1 MRFTHSQYF
10 GEAHFMCDTSGMV
23 NDITP
28 ASVRAQRERSEAVT
42 PRRGRLL
49 GITLALLFAVG
60 TFMTGLRIGELGLLS
75 GGDNNEAST
84 FSLFAS
90 TPSASQSG
98 VDLGEFWRVWEILDN
113 KFTTTGTTTLSSEEK
128 IEGAINGLVGSYG
141 DPYTVFLPPAD
152 TKALSEDISGNF
164 SGVGME
170 VGIRDE
176 VITVIAPLPE
186 TPAERA
192 GIVAGDAIV
201 KIDGV
206 STESMRVDEAV
217 RLIRG
222 EKGTPVTFEIFR
234 KGETEFRTIEVVRD
248 NINVPTVATERK
260 DDTFIVKLYSFNA
273 ISEAKMQ
280 EALREY
286 VNSNATTMVLDLRGN
301 PGGLLQSAVSIAGF
315 FLPTGKIVVREDYG
329 DDQEETVF
337 RSQGRTLRD
346 FAPKQLVVLVD
357 GGSAS
362 ASEILAGALQDHG
375 VATVIGSATFG
386 KGSVQELVELPSGA
400 SVKVTVARWL
410 TPDGVSISQGGLTPD
425 VVIGRTPQQFLDG
438 VDPQLEAALKFLKGE
453 KVTSEVASST
463 PVSE

>member
-1 MRFTHSQYF
+1 
-10 GEAHFMCDTSGMV
+10 MV
-23 NDITP
+23 NEITP
-28 ASVRAQRERSEAVT
+28 ASVRAGRDCGEAVA
-42 PRRGRLL
+42 PRRSRFL

-60 TFMTGLRIGELGLLS
+60 TFMTGLRLGELGLLTS
-75 GGDNNEAST
+75 GDDNKASS

-90 TPSASQSG
+90 TPTASQSG

-113 KFTTTGTTTLSSEEK
+113 KFTNSGTTTLSTEEK
-128 IEGAINGLVGSYG
+128 IEGAINGLVKSYG

-152 TKALSEDISGNF
+152 TQALSEDISGNF

-170 VGIRDE
+170 VGIRDG
-176 VITVIAPLPE
+176 VITVIAPLAE

-201 KIDGV
+201 KIDDTT
-206 STESMRVDEAV
+206 TESMRIDEAI

-234 KGETEFRTIEVVRD
+234 KGETELRTIKVIRD
-248 NINVPTVATERK
+248 NIDVPTVATERK

-273 ISEAKMQ
+273 ISEAKVQ
-280 EALREY
+280 DALREY
-286 VNSNATTMVLDLRGN
+286 VKSGAKTMVLDLRGN

-329 DDQEETVF
+329 DDEEETVF

-375 VATVIGSATFG
+375 VATVIGSQTFG
-386 KGSVQELVELPSGA
+386 KGSVQELVDLPSGS

-410 TPDGVSISQGGLTPD
+410 TPNGVSISKGGLTPNI
-425 VVIGRTPQQFLDG
+425 VIARTPQQYLDG
-438 VDPQLEAALKFLKGE
+438 VDPQLDAAIRFLNGE
-453 KVTSEVASST
+453 EVQSEVASST
-463 PVSE
+463 PDSQ

>member
-1 MRFTHSQYF
+1 
-10 GEAHFMCDTSGMV
+10 MV
-23 NDITP
+23 NEITP
-28 ASVRAQRERSEAVT
+28 ASVRAQRDRSEAVA
-42 PRRGRLL
+42 PRRGRFL

-60 TFMTGLRIGELGLLS
+60 TFMTGLRIGELGLF
-75 GGDNNEAST
+75 GGGADNQASS

-90 TPSASQSG
+90 TPTASQSG

-113 KFTTTGTTTLSSEEK
+113 KFTTTGTTTISNEEK
-128 IEGAINGLVGSYG
+128 IRGAIDGLVGAYG

-152 TKALSEDISGNF
+152 TQALTEDISGNF

-176 VITVIAPLPE
+176 LITVIAPLPE

-192 GIVAGDAIV
+192 GIVAGDVIV
-201 KIDGV
+201 KIDGAT
-206 STESMRVDEAV
+206 TEAMRVDEAV

-234 KGETEFRTIEVVRD
+234 KGETELRTIEVVRD

-260 DDTFIVKLYSFNA
+260 DDTFVIKLYSFNA
-273 ISEAKMQ
+273 ISEAKVQ

-286 VNSNATTMVLDLRGN
+286 VKSDAKTMVLDLRGN

-375 VATVIGSATFG
+375 VATVVGAQTFG
-386 KGSVQELVELPSGA
+386 KGSVQELVDLPSGS

-410 TPDGVSISQGGLTPD
+410 TPNGVSISKGGLTPNIL
-425 VVIGRTPQQFLDG
+425 IGRTPQQYLDG
-438 VDPQLEAALKFLKGE
+438 VDPQLDAALRFLKGE
-453 KVTSEVASST
+453 EV
-463 PVSE
+463 VSETATSTAVSQ

>member
-1 MRFTHSQYF
+1 
-10 GEAHFMCDTSGMV
+10 MV
-23 NDITP
+23 NEITP
-28 ASVRAQRERSEAVT
+28 ASVRAKVDRSEGTT
-42 PRRGRLL
+42 PKRGRYL
-49 GITLALLFAVG
+49 GITLALLFAIG
-60 TFMTGLRIGELGLLS
+60 TFMTGLRLGELGILS
-75 GGDNNEAST
+75 AAGNNEANS

-90 TPSASQSG
+90 TPGVSQSG
-98 VDLGEFWRVWEILDN
+98 VNLDEFWRVWEILDN
-113 KFTTTGTTTLSSEEK
+113 KFTTSGTTTVSTEEK
-128 IEGAINGLVGSYG
+128 IQGAIDGLVDAYG

-152 TKALSEDISGNF
+152 TQALTEDISGNF

-192 GIVAGDAIV
+192 GIVAGDVIV

-206 STESMRVDEAV
+206 TTESMRVDEAV

-222 EKGTPVTFEIFR
+222 EKGTSVTFEIFR

-248 NINVPTVATERK
+248 NINVPTVVTERK
-260 DDTFIVKLYSFNA
+260 DDTFVIKLYSFNA

-280 EALREY
+280 DALREY
-286 VNSNATTMVLDLRGN
+286 VRSDATTMVLDLRGN
-301 PGGLLQSAVSIAGF
+301 PGGLLQSAVAIAGF
-315 FLPTGKIVVREDYG
+315 FLPTGKIVVRENYG
-329 DDQEETVF
+329 DDEEETVF

-386 KGSVQELVELPSGA
+386 KGSVQELVDLPSGA

-425 VVIGRTPQQFLDG
+425 IKINRTPQQFIDG
-438 VDPQLEAALKFLKGE
+438 QDPQLDAALRFLKGE
-453 KVTSEVASST
+453 EVVSEVASST
-463 PVSE
+463 PVSQ